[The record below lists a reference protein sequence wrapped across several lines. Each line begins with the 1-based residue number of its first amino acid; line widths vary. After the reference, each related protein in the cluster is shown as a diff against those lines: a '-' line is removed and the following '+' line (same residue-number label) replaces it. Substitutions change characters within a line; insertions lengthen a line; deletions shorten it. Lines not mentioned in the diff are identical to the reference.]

1 MQGEIVIEQS
11 SSALSIASQ
20 LSEIT
25 SSLLKLSINILT
37 AHWNLQGMDYGVL
50 HSKLGGDY
58 RTVIDIMDKVAER
71 SVILGGNPL
80 LGNQLSNI
88 NPNTMLLRDI
98 IRSYEEVQRL
108 ISYFIN
114 NDGSGDEVSKN
125 MLTDIQED
133 LQKMLGFL
141 NQTYKCCG
149 ESEDEMESPQHE
161 EKESMKEEGLEESM

>member
-1 MQGEIVIEQS
+1 MQGEIIIEQS
-11 SSALSIASQ
+11 SDALSIASK
-20 LSEIT
+20 LSAVT
-25 SSLLKLSINILT
+25 ASLLKLSINLVT

-58 RTVIDIMDKVAER
+58 HAVIDIMDKVAER

-80 LGNQLSNI
+80 MGNQLSNI
-88 NPNTMLLRDI
+88 NPNTMLLGDVI
-98 IRSYEEVQRL
+98 GSYEEVQRL

-114 NDGSGDEVSKN
+114 NDGSSDEVSKN

-149 ESEDEMESPQHE
+149 ESEDEMESSEHE
-161 EKESMKEEGLEESM
+161 EMEDSM